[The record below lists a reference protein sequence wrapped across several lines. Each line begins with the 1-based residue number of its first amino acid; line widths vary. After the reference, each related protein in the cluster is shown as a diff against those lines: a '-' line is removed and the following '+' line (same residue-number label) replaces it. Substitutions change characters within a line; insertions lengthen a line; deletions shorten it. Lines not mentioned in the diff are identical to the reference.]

1 MRTPYCS
8 LRLSMVL
15 LASKWILG
23 GLTPY
28 NTLFL
33 NSIEAMVHINA
44 FTSRGLVYFDLFQV
58 LEATLFNSREWP
70 VPTPYLPYCISFK
83 VITRV
88 RPWNCP
94 GAQGMPRGLGHIFRF
109 PLLLSQ
115 SFYLYFQG
123 FWRHSQWPRSPVMLY
138 AEMGLVLAPRMTVV
152 QRPPRSMLAALET
165 CSAQAPSTMSSAA
178 NQTQIA
184 TKRSTIIAPISRQI
198 YTRLVL
204 TWRPMHFAAHKIN
217 MASLSKVVELD
228 VQTNC
233 LIW

>member
-33 NSIEAMVHINA
+33 NSIEATVHINA

-58 LEATLFNSREWP
+58 LEATQFNSREWL

-94 GAQGMPRGLGHIFRF
+94 GAQGMPRGL
-109 PLLLSQ
+109 
-115 SFYLYFQG
+115 
-123 FWRHSQWPRSPVMLY
+123 
-138 AEMGLVLAPRMTVV
+138 
-152 QRPPRSMLAALET
+152 
-165 CSAQAPSTMSSAA
+165 
-178 NQTQIA
+178 
-184 TKRSTIIAPISRQI
+184 
-198 YTRLVL
+198 
-204 TWRPMHFAAHKIN
+204 
-217 MASLSKVVELD
+217 
-228 VQTNC
+228 
-233 LIW
+233 